1 MRFTMYQVISYLN
14 KLENKDKV
22 FKRVNVDKFKLFK
35 GSYGD
40 LMYEL
45 NNIVRPLPIF
55 LYMQDEWE
63 LVEGD
68 EI

>member
-1 MRFTMYQVISYLN
+1 MKLTIYQVISYLN
-14 KLENKDKV
+14 KLENRDKR
-22 FKRVNVDKFKLFK
+22 FKRVGDEKFKLFK

-45 NNIVRPLPIF
+45 NDIVRPLPIF

-63 LVEGD
+63 LIE
-68 EI
+68 ECQ

>member
-1 MRFTMYQVISYLN
+1 MYQVISFLN
-14 KLENKDKV
+14 KLENKDRE
-22 FKRVNVDKFKLFK
+22 FKRVNDAKFKLFK

-45 NNIVRPLPIF
+45 NDTIRPLPIF

>member
-1 MRFTMYQVISYLN
+1 MYQVISYLN
-14 KLENKDKV
+14 KLDNKDKK
-22 FKRVNVDKFKLFK
+22 FKRVSDEKFKLFK

-45 NNIVRPLPIF
+45 NDIVRPLPIF

-63 LVEGD
+63 LLE
-68 EI
+68 